1 MRIEQ
6 VFNRNF
12 HLATGIIFV
21 KSDLRKFFKS
31 EFTKFPSK
39 LEIVAAIS
47 DLLLLDIR
55 LFSSLYFVVTYTGS
69 STFKPRITLSKIGS
83 SNLLPGLL
91 CLTKSCLTPQSLTTH
106 GSCIHLVA
114 DPDNL
119 KLVNAHARLELAHL
133 GPCLYPL
140 D

>member
-6 VFNRNF
+6 VLNRNF

-21 KSDLRKFFKS
+21 KSDLREFFKS

-69 STFKPRITLSKIGS
+69 STFKPRITLSKNRFFEFSARFVMSHKELPNS
-83 SNLLPGLL
+83 S
-91 CLTKSCLTPQSLTTH
+91 
-106 GSCIHLVA
+106 
-114 DPDNL
+114 D
-119 KLVNAHARLELAHL
+119 VNDTWFMHPFS
-133 GPCLYPL
+133 G
-140 D
+140 